1 LDEPFVDIRE
11 AAARVV
17 AELAGVTEPV
27 VLWGHCGGASVAVEV
42 AALLEAAGRGPR
54 HVVLAAKLL
63 PTVEEMTGALAELD
77 RSTDADVIRW
87 MVGESGY
94 AGLDGLEPAEVG
106 TLARSFRHDVDGGHR
121 YFLDLCADPD
131 RYRLAA
137 PITVVAAKDDP
148 LTVEYPTAHRR
159 WGLITED
166 LRLREFD
173 GGGHY
178 FISTNAPAAAAL
190 VAELFA
196 AEYPVAVG
204 EPSTSLSGK
213 GGE

>member
-1 LDEPFVDIRE
+1 MLFRS
-11 AAARVV
+11 
-17 AELAGVTEPV
+17 LAGVTGPV

-42 AALLEAAGRGPR
+42 AALLEAAGRDLR

-63 PTVEEMTGALAELD
+63 PTVAEMTGAIAELD

-94 AGLDGLEPAEVG
+94 TGLDGLDQAEVG

-121 YFLDLCADPD
+121 YFLDLCAAQD
-131 RYRLAA
+131 RHRLAA

-148 LTVEYPTAHRR
+148 LTAEYPKAHRR
-159 WGLITED
+159 WGLITDD
-166 LRLREFD
+166 LRLRELAD
-173 GGGHY
+173 GGHY

-190 VAELFA
+190 AAELFA
-196 AEYPVAVG
+196 ADYPGALG
-204 EPSTSLSGK
+204 EPSTSWSGK